1 MFEPVQFNPLIRLS
15 CYQGVELA
23 TTRSTNAAKPI
34 LSCVHLCACSIE
46 TFSSFAI
53 SVQGFRCVTI
63 RYVRSTFNS
72 AQCWFTPLQ
81 NSRRNHPSLWV
92 NGGPIRYGFRVGAR
106 AILYRVSMGLS
117 APIPKKVCDWLGK
130 QLGW

>member
-34 LSCVHLCACSIE
+34 LSCVHLFACSIE

-63 RYVRSTFNS
+63 RYVTIHFLGAVLLHSFTEFAPKSSVLMGERRPYPV
-72 AQCWFTPLQ
+72 WFS
-81 NSRRNHPSLWV
+81 SRGSSYIV
-92 NGGPIRYGFRVGAR
+92 
-106 AILYRVSMGLS
+106 
-117 APIPKKVCDWLGK
+117 
-130 QLGW
+130 

>member
-34 LSCVHLCACSIE
+34 LSCVHLFACSIE

-53 SVQGFRCVTI
+53 FVQGFRCVTI
-63 RYVRSTFNS
+63 RYVTIHFQARRS
-72 AQCWFTPLQ
+72 AG
-81 NSRRNHPSLWV
+81 SL
-92 NGGPIRYGFRVGAR
+92 
-106 AILYRVSMGLS
+106 LYRICAEITVLVFEQKPYAVWFSSRGS
-117 APIPKKVCDWLGK
+117 SYIV
-130 QLGW
+130 